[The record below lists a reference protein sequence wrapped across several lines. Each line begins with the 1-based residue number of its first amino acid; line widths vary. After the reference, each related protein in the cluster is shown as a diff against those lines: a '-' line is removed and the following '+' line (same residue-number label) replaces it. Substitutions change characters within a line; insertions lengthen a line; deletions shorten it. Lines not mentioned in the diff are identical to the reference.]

1 MKTEQDNLNRMKGE
15 NPFRVPEGYF
25 EGLTADVMN
34 RLPQKLPEKEAKIS
48 WMDRVR
54 PWLYMAAVFAGLG
67 LFFKALVQVDEPSG
81 QTDSLLVKTDVPATT
96 LPFVQEAEEEEEI
109 DVAATAILEDEKPV
123 EKKVQAIDPFSAP
136 LKKNW

>member
-25 EGLTADVMN
+25 EGLTADVMD

-81 QTDSLLVKTDVPATT
+81 QTDSLLVKTDVPTTT
-96 LPFVQEAEEEEEI
+96 LPFVQEAEEEEYLEY
-109 DVAATAILEDEKPV
+109 LEDLYTGYILAEKLA
-123 EKKVQAIDPFSAP
+123 ESE
-136 LKKNW
+136 

>member
-1 MKTEQDNLNRMKGE
+1 MKGE

-96 LPFVQEAEEEEEI
+96 LPFVQEAEEEEYLEY
-109 DVAATAILEDEKPV
+109 LEDLYTGYILAEKLA
-123 EKKVQAIDPFSAP
+123 ESE
-136 LKKNW
+136 